1 MIVQLRVL
9 RPSGEER
16 AFEFRR
22 STIRVGAGSRNDLV
36 LHSDHEVVQLLQL
49 DVSASGFRVT
59 VLSDMDVV
67 RVLPPDA
74 TEPRDVESALIL
86 PAGTRIL
93 VGEHAPVT
101 LIVDEFRRDDA
112 VAWEA
117 LGELRPGSP
126 RAIARELEDD
136 ARREVLALSYM
147 ILERDQPDALL
158 DEVND
163 YLTRGASSIAG
174 IQVALPAGEDGGWD
188 RFQLF
193 GVGDAWGALDAAD
206 IGRGPLRTEL
216 SQGRIVGMRDG
227 SADLLLA
234 PVTSNARMHALL
246 VMRVEGAPRDALST
260 VRGHLRALH
269 PVLLAFARRHQRNL
283 RLTHLEE
290 ENRYFRERQRRH
302 YLFKELVTESASMR
316 RLHRRLGELVGTDT
330 PVLLTGEA
338 GTGKELL
345 ARALHHL
352 GGRAAGMLVSQHC
365 GTLDEDQ
372 LDFELF
378 GSGAGAG
385 HVGSRRG
392 VFELAHGGTVFL
404 DEVHALS
411 PRLQARLHR
420 LVVDGDVFRIGD
432 SVARPVDVRIVA
444 ATHHD
449 LSALAAEGRFRRDLA
464 ELFASNT
471 LHLPPLRD
479 RREDLGPLINTFLRQ
494 FAQRYRKGVASIEPA
509 TMDWLVKLRWPG
521 NVRELLTV
529 IERAVLQAAPH
540 QTELGREDFELR

>member
-22 STIRVGAGSRNDLV
+22 ETIRVGAGSRNDLV
-36 LHSDHEVVQLLQL
+36 LHSDHEVVQLLRI
-49 DVSASGFRVT
+49 DASASGVRVT
-59 VLSDMDVV
+59 VLSDVDTV
-67 RVLPPDA
+67 RVLPPGADA
-74 TEPRDVESALIL
+74 PRTVEPDLIL
-86 PAGTRIL
+86 PAGTRVL
-93 VGEHAPVT
+93 VGEHAPVE
-101 LIVDEFRRDDA
+101 IVIDGFRRDAA
-112 VAWEA
+112 VSWDA
-117 LGELRPGSP
+117 LGELRAGSP
-126 RAIARELEDD
+126 RAIARELDDD

-158 DEVND
+158 DEVNT
-163 YLTRGASSIAG
+163 YLTRGDSAVTG
-174 IQVALPAGEDGGWD
+174 IQIALPAGEDGGWD

-193 GVGDAWGALDAAD
+193 GVGEAWGALEAAD
-206 IGRGPLRTEL
+206 IGRGALRTEL
-216 SQGRIVGMRDG
+216 SQGRIVGLSDG
-227 SADLLLA
+227 SVELLLV
-234 PVTSNARMHALL
+234 PVASNTRLDALL
-246 VMRVEGAPRDALST
+246 VMRVDGAPREALTS
-260 VRGHLRALH
+260 VRAHLRALH
-269 PVLLAFARRHQRNL
+269 PVLLAFARRHQRDV
-283 RLTHLEE
+283 RIVQLEE

-316 RLHRRLGELVGTDT
+316 RLHRRLGELVGSDA

-365 GTLDEDQ
+365 GTLDEEQ
-372 LDFELF
+372 LDFQLF
-378 GSGAGAG
+378 GSGSGAG
-385 HVGSRRG
+385 HVGARRG

-420 LVVDGDVFRIGD
+420 LIVDGDVFRIGD

-444 ATHHD
+444 ATHMD

-464 ELFASNT
+464 ERFAVNA

-494 FAQRYRKGVASIEPA
+494 FAQRYRKNVTSVTPE